1 MHFSVE
7 SIHSKFSYSKV
18 AQFRDTL
25 GYPYRNPYYTYPFYY
40 IFLPTK
46 IWWAHVESIT
56 NCETLTCHTLTSY
69 CHGSV
74 DTGRLAAIFSLTATK
89 SYTNY
94 LATKNLPNFE
104 HKYEA
109 SYRKRPIYPLARRY
123 LPDHTAREAGRS
135 SATFLLPL
143 TLRIS
148 LSLSLSPSPAAQF
161 LLRSWLIFVCFGVA
175 GKKRNKTQNKTP
187 STSEFGS
194 TAFWSGANK
203 FMSSSGLDNDAK
215 GATKLADGTKNG
227 KWFRPRL
234 SQR

>member
-1 MHFSVE
+1 M
-7 SIHSKFSYSKV
+7 
-18 AQFRDTL
+18 
-25 GYPYRNPYYTYPFYY
+25 
-40 IFLPTK
+40 
-46 IWWAHVESIT
+46 
-56 NCETLTCHTLTSY
+56 
-69 CHGSV
+69 
-74 DTGRLAAIFSLTATK
+74 
-89 SYTNY
+89 
-94 LATKNLPNFE
+94 PNFE

-123 LPDHTAREAGRS
+123 LPDHTAREAGRP

-143 TLRIS
+143 TLRI
-148 LSLSLSPSPAAQF
+148 SLSLSPSPAAQF
-161 LLRSWLIFVCFGVA
+161 LLRSWLIFVCFVSSR
-175 GKKRNKTQNKTP
+175 KKIRNKTQNKTP

-234 SQR
+234 KQR